1 MSNQRARKR
10 QFENPTKKNL
20 INVVGAKSKLMA
32 DIEIATGR
40 IFKHHI
46 SNVPESSN
54 VTKNGHQKCH
64 QKENNIPPVSQ
75 QNPARN
81 RPLNRNTP
89 PPQLQTALQQQ
100 AVQQQQ
106 ARNAGEMTALNKMVV
121 ANVKVPN
128 PSRPKPAQKLPADQV
143 KTASHGPIGI
153 GQKRS
158 RQTTSPDIVVV
169 DLETKV
175 EASSPP
181 PSYQQGFFF
190 QTSLNSCSTRP
201 PRTDFVHLD

>member
-1 MSNQRARKR
+1 MSNQRAGKR
-10 QFENPTKKNL
+10 QFENPVKKNL

-46 SNVPESSN
+46 SNVPESLN
-54 VTKNGHQKCH
+54 VTKNCNQKCH

-100 AVQQQQ
+100 AVQQPQ

-128 PSRPKPAQKLPADQV
+128 PSRTKPAQKLPDQRSEIR
-143 KTASHGPIGI
+143 TTSNGPIGI

-181 PSYQQGFFF
+181 PSYQEGF
-190 QTSLNSCSTRP
+190 
-201 PRTDFVHLD
+201 